1 MPKQPLDKLQYY
13 QQKQPFNQP
22 EASPKQ
28 TFNPNQTQDNPKQA
42 PGQPERNTRDQA

>member
-13 QQKQPFNQP
+13 QP
-22 EASPKQ
+22 EASPAQQ